1 VWAAQIP
8 FNLLPGADPN
18 TSLVVVNVAG
28 AVDGSFNLTNAVINL
43 NGLPAANVIWNVC
56 DAGAVGFTN
65 IQFRG
70 SLLAPFSA
78 LSLGYVLLCRVCRVV
93 CGSLIACFCAEMCK
107 LRVRSWQQPW
117 PAPASSRSRRP
128 SPASSARPERPSRS
142 GSSPPFLPHTHI
154 YSHFHFSSNYN
165 PIT

>member
-1 VWAAQIP
+1 MWAAQIS
-8 FNLLPGADPN
+8 FNLLLGANPN

-93 CGSLIACFCAEMCK
+93 CDSHTIYPGARRRYLVTCLHCGKAKRAMIHPPKPPSPT
-107 LRVRSWQQPW
+107 VRSPL
-117 PAPASSRSRRP
+117 S
-128 SPASSARPERPSRS
+128 
-142 GSSPPFLPHTHI
+142 
-154 YSHFHFSSNYN
+154 
-165 PIT
+165 